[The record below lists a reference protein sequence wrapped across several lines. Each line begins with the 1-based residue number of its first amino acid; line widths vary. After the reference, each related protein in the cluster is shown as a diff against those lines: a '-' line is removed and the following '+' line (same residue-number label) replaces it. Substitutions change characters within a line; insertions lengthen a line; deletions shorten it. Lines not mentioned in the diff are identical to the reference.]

1 MDQTFY
7 IPDAAIDWSNITFVR
22 TGNCISDT
30 ERHCGNHKT
39 GEICRSPLSVHMNQE
54 EPAKERLLT

>member
-7 IPDAAIDWSNITFVR
+7 ILDAAMDRVNVTFVH

-30 ERHCGNHKT
+30 
-39 GEICRSPLSVHMNQE
+39 
-54 EPAKERLLT
+54 

>member
-1 MDQTFY
+1 MDQTVY
-7 IPDAAIDWSNITFVR
+7 ILDAAMDRLNVTFVR

-39 GEICRSPLSVHMNQE
+39 GEICRSTVIRKNC
-54 EPAKERLLT
+54 AKTTA